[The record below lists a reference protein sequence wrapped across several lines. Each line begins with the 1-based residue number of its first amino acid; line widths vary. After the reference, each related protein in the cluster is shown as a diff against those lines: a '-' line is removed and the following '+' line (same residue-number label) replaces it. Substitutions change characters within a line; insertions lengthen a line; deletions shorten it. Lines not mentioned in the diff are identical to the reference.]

1 MGRRGSGRG
10 GGEKAEV
17 RETLGSRC
25 GNLVTGY
32 REKEVTPSFWPSRA
46 LSTSKGALGR
56 NRMGGERGRNEG
68 NDKLSLDMLIQDAKE
83 MSGRQLR
90 IGVWTQRRVGLEM

>member
-1 MGRRGSGRG
+1 MTEPGDWLREEGSDSQFLAYSQ
-10 GGEKAEV
+10 EHCPLA
-17 RETLGSRC
+17 RER
-25 GNLVTGY
+25 
-32 REKEVTPSFWPSRA
+32 W
-46 LSTSKGALGR
+46 GR
-56 NRMGGERGRNEG
+56 NRMGSERGRNEG